1 MSASRRWVTAG
12 LLAAILGPSGRAAAA
27 ETSVGV
33 ATWSMGHRS
42 PVGISPVLALQGQD
56 YSVVGAGIATGS
68 DLFRGG
74 RLTGSM
80 LVGPRTRRPLELRLE
95 SGHHNL
101 PDTPERGGLR
111 GEARLHFAAA
121 RSGAWMSFAGEL
133 GYGVAPQRVGGGG
146 ALVGFGAWAQSH
158 GARFALDLEQRSATE
173 LGGFGPVVPSEDTL
187 APPPVPEQSLVRT
200 TLTIAR
206 TSVRW
211 EGSRLAL
218 ETSGGVTMGL
228 TREPYRWAWASMQL
242 RLTPD
247 ITAFAT
253 IGGDGADR
261 YLVTPA
267 ESPGARVGI
276 QLANWRSV
284 EVRPLVMRGV
294 ARRWDVRRIDDR
306 SYALTVW
313 APEARRVEV
322 MGDFT
327 DWEPV
332 VLHQGGRDRWS
343 VVVAL
348 DPGVHKVT
356 LRIDGGAW
364 SPPPGVPQS
373 VDGYSGT
380 VGLVVVP

>member
-1 MSASRRWVTAG
+1 MSASRRWVIVCM
-12 LLAAILGPSGRAAAA
+12 LAAILYSPGRATAAH
-27 ETSVGV
+27 TSLGV
-33 ATWSMGHRS
+33 ATWAADSRS

-56 YSVVGAGIATGS
+56 YSLVGAGIATGN
-68 DLFRGG
+68 DLFSGG
-74 RLTGSM
+74 RFTGSM
-80 LVGPRTRRPLELRLE
+80 LLAPRTRRPLELRLE
-95 SGHHNL
+95 SGHYDL
-101 PDTPERGGLR
+101 RDMPERGGLR

-121 RSGAWMSFAGEL
+121 RSGAWMSFAGEM

-158 GARFALDLEQRSATE
+158 GARFSLDLEQRSATE
-173 LGGFGPVVPSEDTL
+173 LGGFGPVVPAEDTL

-200 TLTIAR
+200 TLTTAR

-242 RLTPD
+242 RLSPD

-261 YLVTPA
+261 YLVAPA
-267 ESPGARVGI
+267 QSPGARVGV
-276 QLANWRSV
+276 QLSSWRPV
-284 EVRPLVMRGV
+284 EVPPLVMRGM
-294 ARRWDVRRIDDR
+294 ARRWDVRRVDDR

-313 APEARRVEV
+313 APEARLVEV

-356 LRIDGGAW
+356 LRVDGGAW